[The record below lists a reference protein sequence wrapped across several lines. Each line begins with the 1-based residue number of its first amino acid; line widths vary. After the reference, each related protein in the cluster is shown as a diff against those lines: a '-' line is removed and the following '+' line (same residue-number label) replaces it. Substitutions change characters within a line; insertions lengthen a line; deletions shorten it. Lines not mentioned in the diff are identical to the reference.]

1 MWLFGKGKK
10 GGDKTKQQTA
20 PVPVAK
26 TGDKGQDIRA
36 QALANARAARERIG
50 EDTIQQIAAQLQKH
64 EAKLVEQAKRQIK
77 SLDEAHVA
85 DHVKALLDE
94 KKNK

>member
-10 GGDKTKQQTA
+10 GVDKAKESTPA
-20 PVPVAK
+20 PVAK

-50 EDTIQQIAAQLQKH
+50 EDTIQQIAAQLKKH

-77 SLDEAHVA
+77 TLDEAHVA

-94 KKNK
+94 KKKP